1 MVSGFCHT
9 LLLCSLPQCSTEW
22 CCGAMCS
29 QRRTGGL
36 SRGPEFLYPCG
47 ATGSRAPFSPQ
58 VVPWL
63 SRFQSRQSRCTRHRS
78 KRLPLVTAALTLP
91 RPLPAEQVLVTT
103 FCLPAFLT
111 TAENDPHQRASCLLP
126 AHFPSSGQLY
136 PSLSDSFP
144 GMFIPV
150 ASSCATLY
158 LSRCCWA

>member
-22 CCGAMCS
+22 CCGAVCS

-47 ATGSRAPFSPQ
+47 ATGSWAPFSPQ

-111 TAENDPHQRASCLLP
+111 TAENDPHQRASCLLLPTFLLQANCIQAFLTVSRVCSSLLP
-126 AHFPSSGQLY
+126 A
-136 PSLSDSFP
+136 
-144 GMFIPV
+144 PV
-150 ASSCATLY
+150 LHCI
-158 LSRCCWA
+158 

>member
-22 CCGAMCS
+22 CCGAVCS

-36 SRGPEFLYPCG
+36 SRGPEFLYLCG
-47 ATGSRAPFSPQ
+47 ATGSWAPLSPQ

-63 SRFQSRQSRCTRHRS
+63 SRFQSRQSRYTRHRS

-144 GMFIPV
+144 GVFIPV